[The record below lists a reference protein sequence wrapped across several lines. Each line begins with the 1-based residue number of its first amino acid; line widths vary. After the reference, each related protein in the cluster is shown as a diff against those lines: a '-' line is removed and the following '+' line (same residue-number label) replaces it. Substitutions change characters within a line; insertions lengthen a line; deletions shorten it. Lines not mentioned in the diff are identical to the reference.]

1 MKFPANRTLQNEIGL
16 RPLTKCSF
24 PRVIS
29 FAMTGLAALI
39 MSELRN
45 KYSIPLCRNSLL
57 IFSPYILIKALILY
71 TQFYL
76 YQYLFSDQ
84 TKQKIVSLD

>member
-1 MKFPANRTLQNEIGL
+1 MKFPANKTLQNEIGL

-45 KYSIPLCRNSLL
+45 KYSIPLCRNSIL
-57 IFSPYILIKALILY
+57 IFPLYPYQGFNFVHSILP
-71 TQFYL
+71 
-76 YQYLFSDQ
+76 
-84 TKQKIVSLD
+84 VSKSFFR